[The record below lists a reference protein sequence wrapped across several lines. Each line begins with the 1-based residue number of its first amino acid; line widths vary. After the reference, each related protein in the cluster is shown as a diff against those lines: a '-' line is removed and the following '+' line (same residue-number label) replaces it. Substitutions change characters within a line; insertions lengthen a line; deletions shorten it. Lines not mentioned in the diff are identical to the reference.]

1 MTKIPF
7 YIGTLFACFVPD
19 SHKRHVVRGWV
30 NGILYFPRIS
40 IFIKRIYGEFAY
52 KLRFVRQHT
61 PDRCVCIVNDKYY
74 VKIFKRVPVQKLKR
88 FAKLTDYVA
97 SKLDVAIPKIFV
109 GKISSMY
116 VCEKLKGHSV
126 YDFDKKY
133 VMKHHKKIENQVA
146 KIIKDLQ
153 SINVKK
159 IPDYKEYTSALQDSP
174 VEKITSKSVLGHFD
188 LNETNFLFDDDL
200 NICGIIDWDGL
211 RITNDKDKDMQIFM
225 KYWNRYKEL
234 AQKF

>member
-7 YIGTLFACFVPD
+7 YIGTLFACFVPN

-30 NGILYFPRIS
+30 NCILYFPRIS
-40 IFIKRIYGEFAY
+40 LFVKRIYGEFAHNV
-52 KLRFVRQHT
+52 RFVRQHT

-74 VKIFKRVPVQKLKR
+74 VKIFKKVPVKKLKA
-88 FAKLTDYVA
+88 FADLTDYVA
-97 SKLDVAIPKIFV
+97 RCLHIEIPLVFV

-116 VCEKLKGHSV
+116 VCEKLKGHSI

-133 VMKHHKKIENQVA
+133 VLKHRKKIESQVA
-146 KIIKDLQ
+146 KIIDDLQ
-153 SINVKK
+153 KIDVKK
-159 IPDYKEYTSALQDSP
+159 IPNYKNYTSALQNSP

-225 KYWNRYKEL
+225 KYWKRYQESK
-234 AQKF
+234 

>member
-1 MTKIPF
+1 M
-7 YIGTLFACFVPD
+7 
-19 SHKRHVVRGWV
+19 
-30 NGILYFPRIS
+30 
-40 IFIKRIYGEFAY
+40 
-52 KLRFVRQHT
+52 
-61 PDRCVCIVNDKYY
+61 
-74 VKIFKRVPVQKLKR
+74 QKLKR
-88 FAKLTDYVA
+88 FAKLTDYIA
-97 SKLDVAIPKIFV
+97 PKLNVTIPKVFV

-116 VCEKLKGHSV
+116 VCERLKGHSV

-211 RITNDKDKDMQIFM
+211 RITNDQDKDMQIFM

-234 AQKF
+234 AQKS